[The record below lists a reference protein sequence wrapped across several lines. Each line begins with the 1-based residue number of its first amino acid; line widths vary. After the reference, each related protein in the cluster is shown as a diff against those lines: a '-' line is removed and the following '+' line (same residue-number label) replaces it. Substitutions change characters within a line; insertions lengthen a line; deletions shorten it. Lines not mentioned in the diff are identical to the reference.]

1 MCLDFCRP
9 AQPLHLE
16 PPELSTVATP
26 LKVQAWQKA
35 LSGHPDQALAR
46 YICDGLEWGFRIGF
60 QRGSPLKPAR
70 NNLESASAHP
80 EAVDEF
86 IKKELLL
93 GRLFGPVSD
102 TSDLPPLQVNRIGV
116 VPKGHNTG
124 KWRLITDLSFPRGQ
138 SVNDGI
144 DPLLYSLSYTTVDE
158 VAAKMA
164 LLGVGTLLAKIDI
177 ESAYRLLPVHPH
189 DRPLQSIRWDGHLY
203 INLVLPFG
211 LRSAAKIFNA
221 VADALNWHLRRA
233 GVDFI
238 DHYLDDY
245 IILGSP
251 GTSQCQ
257 EALTIVDRECR
268 TLGVP
273 LAAHKW
279 EGPTTCITFLGILID
294 TVAGQLRLPP
304 EKLFRLRGLLQ
315 EWGDHK
321 SSTRKELESL
331 VGHLNHAC
339 KVVRSGRSFLRRMF
353 DLLHTVKLPSHS
365 SARMRLSRG
374 FRSDLAWWQEF
385 VLQWNGVSFLL
396 PPSHLPQLD
405 MSSDASGSWG
415 CGAWH
420 QSRWLQV
427 QWGPQSQS
435 LSITEKELVPIILAC
450 DLWGRAWQGR
460 RVRCHCD
467 NQVVVAYLRSRTSKN
482 EGLMHL
488 LRCLV
493 FVEAQH
499 QCHLV
504 AEYID
509 TKSNH
514 LADDLSR
521 NRASSFLFKGGHT

>member
-1 MCLDFCRP
+1 MP
-9 AQPLHLE
+9 
-16 PPELSTVATP
+16 
-26 LKVQAWQKA
+26 
-35 LSGHPDQALAR
+35 G
-46 YICDGLEWGFRIGF
+46 
-60 QRGSPLKPAR
+60 
-70 NNLESASAHP
+70 SAHYSG
-80 EAVDEF
+80 ERVQD
-86 IKKELLL
+86 
-93 GRLFGPVSD
+93 
-102 TSDLPPLQVNRIGV
+102 
-116 VPKGHNTG
+116 
-124 KWRLITDLSFPRGQ
+124 PR
-138 SVNDGI
+138 S
-144 DPLLYSLSYTTVDE
+144 SLV
-158 VAAKMA
+158 
-164 LLGVGTLLAKIDI
+164 
-177 ESAYRLLPVHPH
+177 
-189 DRPLQSIRWDGHLY
+189 
-203 INLVLPFG
+203 
-211 LRSAAKIFNA
+211 
-221 VADALNWHLRRA
+221 
-233 GVDFI
+233 
-238 DHYLDDY
+238 
-245 IILGSP
+245 
-251 GTSQCQ
+251 
-257 EALTIVDRECR
+257 
-268 TLGVP
+268 
-273 LAAHKW
+273 AHKR

-294 TVAGQLRLPP
+294 MVAGQLRLPP
-304 EKLFRLRGLLQ
+304 EKLSRLCGLLQ
-315 EWGDHK
+315 EWGDRK

-339 KVVRSGRSFLRRMF
+339 KVVRSGRSFLRCMF
-353 DLLHTVKLPSHS
+353 DLLHAVKLPSHS

-374 FRSDLAWWQEF
+374 FCSDLAWWQEF

-467 NQVVVAYLRSRTSKN
+467 NQVVVACLRSRTSKN

-488 LRCLV
+488 LHCLV

-514 LADDLSR
+514 LADDLSH
-521 NRASSFLFKGGHT
+521 NRASSFLFKVPEADHHPSPVSLPLLSLLLDHQANWTSPTWRHQLIDISRRVYPPPHRRPTSQPCTAFTTFAPPTMSPLHSPSLSNFSARMHLTSLTSSSCYRRSSRICQHSGVGKYL